1 MKFSFNKSLF
11 TVLILL
17 ALTFNASGVRS
28 AYALNSTKDV
38 PISFRLLSQ
47 KSSNDSSP
55 EAPVVTAPP
64 AFTNDTTPTIQGRA
78 EQGSLVNVWY
88 LDDLGNPIRICRD
101 VRVGDS
107 DDRDEK
113 SDDDEHEFGRWSCN
127 SSKVLPE
134 REIELIVTAT
144 DTAGH
149 TSPKTS
155 YFFTVDTTAPDT
167 NIDSQPPNP
176 SNSADV
182 TFTFSSTDPS
192 ATFECQL
199 DGSGFSACTSPQ
211 SYTGLA
217 NGSHTF
223 EVRARDAAGNPDP
236 TPASYT
242 WTVSANPSGAEIQ
255 VMDGAT
261 DIPDGS
267 GTVDF
272 GTVSVGTPL
281 TKTFTVTNIGTA
293 DLTLTEP
300 ISVPAGFSLV
310 SSFGSLTLAPAAST
324 SFQVRL
330 DAAVAAG
337 YSGEV
342 SFGNNDS
349 DENPFN
355 FTISGTVSNQLNLA
369 ITASG
374 ALTVKPGDQYAY
386 TLNYTTLTNVSNAQ
400 VSLTL
405 PNHTTFVSSDKNC
418 TVGGGIATCDL
429 GSLSAGGGSFNF
441 IVLVDK
447 LKKVGTPL
455 TLAATS
461 YSMSATGEATVNG
474 SVTVTADVVTPF
486 ADVPAGYWALDNVQ
500 SIWAAGITSGCLSS
514 PLSYCPEMDISRAEM
529 AVYVERG
536 IHGSTYIP
544 PVVPLTF
551 ADTAGIYQYWIEA
564 LKADGITGGCGG
576 VNYCPSASITRAQM
590 AIFLLRA
597 KHGSS
602 YIPPAPTG
610 TVWLDVPVTYWAAG
624 WAEELGIEGIS
635 VGCSE
640 GRFCPDEPVTRAEMA
655 VLVQRTFSL
664 PLPTP

>member
-11 TVLILL
+11 IVLILL
-17 ALTFNASGVRS
+17 ALTFNATGVRS
-28 AYALNSTKDV
+28 VYALNSIKDV

-47 KSSNDSSP
+47 QSSNDASLD
-55 EAPVVTAPP
+55 APVVTSPP
-64 AFTNDTTPTIQGRA
+64 AFTNDTTPTIRGRA
-78 EQGSLVNVWY
+78 EEGSRVNVWY
-88 LDDLGNPIRICRD
+88 LNDLGNPIQICSD
-101 VRVGDS
+101 VRVDDS
-107 DDRDEK
+107 DDREEN
-113 SDDDEHEFGRWSCN
+113 SDDDEQEFGKWSCN

-134 REIELIVTAT
+134 REIELIINAT
-144 DTAGH
+144 DGAGH
-149 TSPKTS
+149 TSANTS
-155 YFFTVDTTAPDT
+155 YFFTVDITAPNT
-167 NIDSQPPNP
+167 KIDSQPANP
-176 SNSADV
+176 SNSVDA
-182 TFTFSSTDPS
+182 TFTFSSTDNTV
-192 ATFECQL
+192 TFECQL
-199 DGSGFSACTSPQ
+199 DGSGFSACASPQ
-211 SYTGLA
+211 SYAGLA

-223 EVRARDAAGNPDP
+223 EVRATDAAGNPDP
-236 TPASYT
+236 SPASYT
-242 WTVSANPSGAEIQ
+242 WTVTANTSGADIQ
-255 VMDGAT
+255 VLDGTT

-272 GTVSVGTPL
+272 GTTAVGTQV
-281 TKTFTVTNIGTA
+281 TKTFTVTNTGTA

-300 ISVPAGFSLV
+300 ISVPVGFSLV

-330 DAAVAAG
+330 EAVAAAG
-337 YSGEV
+337 HSGEV
-342 SFGNNDS
+342 SFGNNDP

-355 FTISGTVSNQLNLA
+355 FTISGTVTNQINLA

-374 ALTVKPGDQYAY
+374 ASTVKPGDQYTY
-386 TLNYTTLTNVSNAQ
+386 TLNYTTLASVSNAQ

-405 PNHTTFVSSDKNC
+405 PGHTTFVSSDKSC
-418 TVGGGIATCDL
+418 TAGGGIATCDL

-486 ADVPAGYWALDNVQ
+486 ADVPAGYWALDHVQ

-514 PLSYCPEMDISRAEM
+514 PLSYCPETDISRAEM
-529 AVYVERG
+529 AVYIERG
-536 IHGSTYIP
+536 IHGSTYVP

-551 ADTAGIYQYWIEA
+551 GDTAGAYQYWIEA

-602 YIPPAPTG
+602 YVPPAPTG
-610 TVWLDVPVTYWAAG
+610 TVWLDVSVTYWAAG
-624 WAEELGIEGIS
+624 WAEQLGIEGIS
-635 VGCSE
+635 VGCN
-640 GRFCPDEPVTRAEMA
+640 GGKFCPDDPVTRSEMA